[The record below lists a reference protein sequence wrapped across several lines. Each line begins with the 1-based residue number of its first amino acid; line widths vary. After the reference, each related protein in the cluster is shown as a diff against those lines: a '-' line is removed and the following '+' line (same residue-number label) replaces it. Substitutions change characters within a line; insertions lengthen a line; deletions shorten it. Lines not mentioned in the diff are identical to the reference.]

1 MGSLS
6 PIHWIIVAIVLL
18 ALFGPKSLAKVGRQA
33 GRGVRAVSD
42 VKKDLTE
49 VPKQIVS
56 ELPSLPARR
65 EPPG

>member
-1 MGSLS
+1 MGTVS

-33 GRGVRAVSD
+33 GRGMRAVSD

-49 VPKQIVS
+49 LPKQVVRDIPTRIDP
-56 ELPSLPARR
+56 PS
-65 EPPG
+65 